1 MSFAE
6 EIILSPS
13 NGFDFL
19 VENEVAI
26 DVWFY
31 FQTLVSV
38 YWTICLSLCQS
49 HCFGTEA
56 LIVRFYFFSINLFI
70 LIAG

>member
-1 MSFAE
+1 MSFVE
-6 EIILSPS
+6 EIILSLL
-13 NGFDFL
+13 NGLVFL

-31 FQTLVSV
+31 FQTLVSI

-49 HCFGTEA
+49 HCFDTEA
-56 LIVRFYFFSINLFI
+56 ITVSFFLIFLV
-70 LIAG
+70 